1 MSIKPM
7 SRYEPGSDEDRA
19 YRLLVDCEV
28 EVDSVFGV
36 ERVAANM
43 EAITFTAGGKARTAF
58 ADEDAVLRVADGWDI
73 PPADAELV

>member
-19 YRLLVDCEV
+19 YRLLIECEV

-36 ERVAANM
+36 ERVRENM
-43 EAITFTAGGKARTAF
+43 EAITFVAGGRALTAF
-58 ADEDAVLRVADGWDI
+58 ADDEAVLRVAEGWDI
-73 PPADAELV
+73 PPPEGDLS